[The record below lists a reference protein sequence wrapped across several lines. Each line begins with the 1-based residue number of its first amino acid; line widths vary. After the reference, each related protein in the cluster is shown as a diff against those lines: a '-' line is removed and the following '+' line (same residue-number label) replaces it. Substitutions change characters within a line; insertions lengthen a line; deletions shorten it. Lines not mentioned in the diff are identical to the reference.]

1 MSINRIHYKI
11 EIEKM
16 LKKARSVFVYGQ
28 ISDHEGQYF
37 RISKTA
43 VKQAIDNWN
52 EEELDLNKFVLRDNQ
67 DLYIN

>member
-1 MSINRIHYKI
+1 MSINRIHYKN

-16 LKKARSVFVYGQ
+16 LEKAKSVFIYGQ

-43 VKQAIDNWN
+43 VKQAVAGWDS
-52 EEELDLNKFVLRDNQ
+52 EEFDLNRFVLREDG

>member
-1 MSINRIHYKI
+1 MLN

-16 LKKARSVFVYGQ
+16 LKKAKFVFVYASIGE
-28 ISDHEGQYF
+28 HEGQYF

-43 VKQAIDNWN
+43 VKQAVDNWN
-52 EEELDLNKFVLRDNQ
+52 AEELDLNKFVLRDDQ

>member
-1 MSINRIHYKI
+1 MLN

-16 LKKARSVFVYGQ
+16 LKKAKFVFVYASIGE
-28 ISDHEGQYF
+28 HEGQYF

-43 VKQAIDNWN
+43 VKQAIKNWDS
-52 EEELDLNKFVLRDNQ
+52 EEFDLNRFVLRDNQ

>member
-1 MSINRIHYKI
+1 MLNK
-11 EIEKM
+11 IEKM
-16 LKKARSVFVYGQ
+16 LKKAKSVFIYGQ

-43 VKQAIDNWN
+43 VRQAIKNWN
-52 EEELDLNKFVLRDNQ
+52 SEELDLNRFVLRDNQ

>member
-1 MSINRIHYKI
+1 MLN
-11 EIEKM
+11 EVEKM
-16 LKKARSVFVYGQ
+16 LKKARFVFVYGQ

-43 VKQAIDNWN
+43 VKQAVEGWDS
-52 EEELDLNKFVLRDNQ
+52 EEFDLNRFVLRDNQ

>member
-1 MSINRIHYKI
+1 MLN

-16 LKKARSVFVYGQ
+16 LKKARYIFVYGQ
-28 ISDHEGQYF
+28 VSDHEGQYF

-43 VKQAIDNWN
+43 VKQAVTGWTN
-52 EEELDLNKFVLRDNQ
+52 EEFDLNRFVLRDIKSIGKVQQ

>member
-1 MSINRIHYKI
+1 MSTNRIHYKT

>member
-1 MSINRIHYKI
+1 MSTNRIHYKT

-43 VKQAIDNWN
+43 VKQAIKNWDS
-52 EEELDLNKFVLRDNQ
+52 EEFDLNRFVLRDNQ

>member
-1 MSINRIHYKI
+1 MLN

-16 LKKARSVFVYGQ
+16 LKKAKFVFVYTSIGNY
-28 ISDHEGQYF
+28 HEGQYF
-37 RISKTA
+37 RISKIA

-52 EEELDLNKFVLRDNQ
+52 EEELNLNQFVLREDG

>member
-1 MSINRIHYKI
+1 MSINRIHYKN

-16 LKKARSVFVYGQ
+16 LKKAKSVFIYGQ

-37 RISKTA
+37 RISKLA
-43 VKQAIDNWN
+43 VKQAVKGWDS
-52 EEELDLNKFVLRDNQ
+52 EEFDLNRFVLRDDQ

>member
-1 MSINRIHYKI
+1 MLN

-16 LKKARSVFVYGQ
+16 LKKAKFVFVYTSIGNY
-28 ISDHEGQYF
+28 HEGQYF

>member
-1 MSINRIHYKI
+1 MSTNRIHYKT

-43 VKQAIDNWN
+43 VKQAIKSWDS
-52 EEELDLNKFVLRDNQ
+52 EEFDLNRFVLREDG

>member
-1 MSINRIHYKI
+1 MSTNRIHYKT

-43 VKQAIDNWN
+43 VKQAIKGWDS
-52 EEELDLNKFVLRDNQ
+52 EEFDLNRFVLRDNQ